1 MSSASVDT
9 VVAIVFPA
17 FTRSARDLSGFV
29 AKLTNVGFDARAI
42 TLAPRAL
49 PTLYCYR
56 RHLRAVANSICE
68 ANPDRPIIMMGHS
81 AGAAAATYVAQQL
94 MSLGGDIRGVVL
106 IDGVD
111 SPNHLIAKSLPRL
124 DRVNI
129 GAVLASPSPCNR
141 QGLLGRYLAAY
152 PQVRVIQVPGA
163 GHGDIEGG
171 TSSVY
176 RRVCGD
182 VQNPEAVSQFQN
194 TVIDM
199 AREMRSGEVQAP

>member
-17 FTRSARDLSGFV
+17 FTRAARDLAGFV
-29 AKLTNVGFDARAI
+29 EKLADVGFDARAI
-42 TLAPRAL
+42 TLAPRVL
-49 PTLYCYR
+49 PTHYCYR
-56 RHLRAVANSICE
+56 RHLRAVANSICD

-129 GAVLASPSPCNR
+129 GAVLTSPSPCNR

-171 TSSVY
+171 TSSLY

-182 VQNPEAVSQFQN
+182 AQNPDTVMRFQS

-199 AREMRSGEVQAP
+199 AREMARGEAREP